1 MKNVF
6 KIRLGTPYLWN
17 VPDLC
22 APTAVNNKT
31 EVESFV
37 YPYELKTK
45 KKIAFSK
52 SNSKLQ
58 KYIIHTIY

>member
-22 APTAVNNKT
+22 APTAVDNKT

-45 KKIAFSK
+45 KKILS
-52 SNSKLQ
+52 SIL
-58 KYIIHTIY
+58 